1 MIDEA
6 AHVAAIIKDGKAY
19 ALTSKGYLISAPIT
33 SDGGNLSPD

>member
-6 AHVAAIIKDGKAY
+6 AHVAAIIRDGKAY